1 MFIRRRIT
9 VGLAAILALFGGYS
23 ALIAVTPLPELQ
35 PTLSI
40 DAETRFDADSAL
52 TQAAVDA
59 QALPTAVGWAHAE
72 AVWSN
77 DDAPHRIAS
86 LTKLITA
93 LVGLEASPV
102 EAGDGPVYTVSE
114 SDGRVLDE
122 IIAEGGSFA
131 PAPAG
136 LELTTRQLL
145 ELILVPSANNYAVS
159 YSRWVFGD
167 DDAYLAAANDWL
179 ARNGLD
185 SVRVFDASG
194 MNDDNQATA
203 ADIVRLSRLVLQQPL
218 LAEIVG
224 QSVIDIPEL
233 GEITTTN
240 RLLGDPGVLGI
251 KTGTTFPAGYS
262 LAAAQHEGES
272 GRELVAIAV
281 VMDRD
286 DADARAADARAT
298 LAAMAVAWQSVPVVE
313 EGETIGSV
321 TTWTGEETT
330 LIAASSANAVLVP
343 GEAARRT
350 NELGAI
356 QAGPKGGIAGTVRIA
371 APGGEQE
378 VRIVTAAAIV
388 APGFWWK
395 FTHPSALFGGS

>member
-9 VGLAAILALFGGYS
+9 VGVAAILVLFGGYS
-23 ALIAVTPLPELQ
+23 ALIAVTPLPALQ
-35 PTLSI
+35 ATLSI
-40 DAETRFDADSAL
+40 DAETQFDADPAL
-52 TQAAVDA
+52 AQAAVDA
-59 QALPTAVGWAHAE
+59 QALPTAVGWAHE
-72 AVWSN
+72 ETVWSN

-93 LVGLEASPV
+93 LVGLEAAPV
-102 EAGDGPVYTVSE
+102 EAGGDGPVYTVSE

-145 ELILVPSANNYAVS
+145 ELILVPSANNYAVA

-167 DDAYLAAANDWL
+167 DEAYLAAANDWL
-179 ARNGLD
+179 ARNGLE

-262 LAAAQHEGES
+262 LAAAQRESES
-272 GRELVAIAV
+272 GRDLIAIAV

-286 DADARAADARAT
+286 DADARATDARAA
-298 LAAMAVAWQSVPVVE
+298 LAAMAVAWQRISVVE
-313 EGETIGSV
+313 EGEPIGSV
-321 TTWTGEETT
+321 TTWNGEEVA
-330 LIAASSANAVLVP
+330 LVAASGASTVLVP

-356 QAGPKGGIAGTVRIA
+356 QAGPKGSIAGTVRLA
-371 APGGEQE
+371 APTGEQE
-378 VRIVTAAAIV
+378 VRVVTATAIL
-388 APGFWWK
+388 APDFWWR
-395 FTHPSALFGGS
+395 FTHPGELFG